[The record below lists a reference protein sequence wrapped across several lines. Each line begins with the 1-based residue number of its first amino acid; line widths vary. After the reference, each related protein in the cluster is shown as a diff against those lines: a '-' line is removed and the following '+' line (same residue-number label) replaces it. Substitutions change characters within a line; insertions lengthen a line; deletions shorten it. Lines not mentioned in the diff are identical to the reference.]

1 MLPLAPDLH
10 HVLVFLREWLQ
21 SRLDLSWSKVLLC
34 NKALQGTL
42 GAGLIREGSITHTQ
56 WVTLPL
62 SLSLSFLS
70 AYFSCLAHPLKCFLS
85 SFHFFLHNNNSVIEI
100 GCITHCVMHYC
111 MYVLC
116 NARWYMWLYCL
127 AFRSLCVSSNA
138 LASATLRAS
147 SSDVFRLLMSLTH
160 ANWTKEMLKTET
172 PGLTHQIS
180 EVS

>member
-1 MLPLAPDLH
+1 MLQISTMFWFSSESDCSLDWISAEAKCFSAIRPC
-10 HVLVFLREWLQ
+10 RIR
-21 SRLDLSWSKVLLC
+21 SRI
-34 NKALQGTL
+34 NKRR
-42 GAGLIREGSITHTQ
+42 INHTHA
-56 WVTLPL
+56 VSYPPP
-62 SLSLSFLS
+62 LSLSFLS

-160 ANWTKEMLKTET
+160 AN
-172 PGLTHQIS
+172 
-180 EVS
+180 